1 MSEVQMINHE
11 GLINLALRA
20 YAIKRALFVQ
30 GPPGIGKSY
39 TIVDASNLLAE
50 QLGLDGVA
58 IWPECDVKKFNL
70 VDIRLSQLDAVDIRG
85 LPVTTNNA
93 LTWLPPDF
101 LALSPEI
108 KGFYFF
114 DEINLAPPLI
124 QAAAYSIVY
133 DRRAGNMKLPEGM
146 GIIAAGNRMEDRA
159 AIYEMASP
167 LINRFLRC
175 ELRVPT
181 EEEWTNWAM
190 HRGLDSRV
198 IGFIKQ
204 NPSFLYKAEE
214 DGFPIRPRSWE
225 FCSDSILG
233 IDSPEQVS
241 FLTPSSIGPA
251 GAAQFAAFAKLVR
264 NIDIDAIMAD
274 PKKGKLPTAID
285 EVYALVSA
293 ISERFRNKADDKA
306 VLKTV
311 MMIAKILPPE
321 FGILL
326 MRMTKPL
333 LAATIKSQF
342 RKLLQDVGLT
352 KKFGRYF
359 D

>member
-1 MSEVQMINHE
+1 MSEVQLVNHE
-11 GLINLALRA
+11 ELIRLTLRA
-20 YAIKRALFVQ
+20 YAIRRALFVQ

-39 TIVDASNLLAE
+39 TIVDASEILAE
-50 QLGLDGVA
+50 QLGLNGVA
-58 IWPECDVKKFNL
+58 VWPECDVTKFNL

-146 GIIAAGNRMEDRA
+146 GIVAAGNRMEDRA
-159 AIYEMASP
+159 AIFEMASP

-190 HRGLDSRV
+190 RRGLDSRV
-198 IGFIKQ
+198 IGFIKG

-225 FCSDSILG
+225 FASDAILG
-233 IDSPEQVS
+233 IADPGQVS

-251 GAAQFAAFAKLVR
+251 AAAQFAAFAKLVKG
-264 NIDIDAIMAD
+264 IDIDAIMAD
-274 PKKGKLPTAID
+274 PKKSKLPTAID

-293 ISERFRNKADDKA
+293 ISERFRNKNNKETLKKVMMVAKIMPAEFA
-306 VLKTV
+306 VL
-311 MMIAKILPPE
+311 
-321 FGILL
+321 LL
-326 MRMTKPL
+326 RMTKPL
-333 LAATIKSQF
+333 LVPAIKSYF
-342 RKLLQDVGLT
+342 RGCLQETGLT
-352 KKFGRYF
+352 KRLGKYF